1 MFSTQGDWYLHV
13 NCFSVASDVGHDS
26 MLDEHPMGEKQF
38 FFFFLSC
45 LLPLRQKTIGGTE
58 ALLLFCCS
66 RISVSAEKGEKEC
79 EIELCALCL
88 S

>member
-38 FFFFLSC
+38 SFSLLSC
-45 LLPLRQKTIGGTE
+45 LSPLRQKTIGGTGV
-58 ALLLFCCS
+58 LLLHCCG
-66 RISVSAEKGEKEC
+66 RNSVNAVKWVKGT
-79 EIELCALCL
+79 
-88 S
+88 